1 MNKILK
7 EILVGVLL
15 GDAHIGRTG
24 LDKAFIS
31 FEQSKNKES
40 YINHLFSLTK
50 ENGLALMEDSIK
62 EYKRENL
69 IAIRR

>member
-1 MNKILK
+1 MNKMIK
-7 EILVGVLL
+7 EILIGVLL

-40 YINHLFSLTK
+40 YINHLFTLTK
-50 ENGLALMEDSIK
+50 EL
-62 EYKRENL
+62 
-69 IAIRR
+69 